1 MGKKIILLLLL
12 MASTLWACP
21 LCVQD
26 KDVTEI
32 VVILDRSGSMENIR
46 DDMVG
51 GLKQFVADQKKVK
64 GKANFT
70 LVQFDTEYEVVY
82 DGVDIQDVNG
92 IDLVPRGWTALLDAI
107 GRTIESTQKRIAKTP
122 KRKVIF
128 VIITDGLE
136 NSSQKF
142 SKSEIVESI
151 GHTSEKHDW
160 KFIYL
165 GANQDAIQE
174 GTSLGIY
181 SIDCST
187 FDTTSIGVLTTL
199 GNAST
204 AVTSYRTF
212 DPNELGE

>member
-174 GTSLGIY
+174 GTSLGIN
-181 SIDCST
+181 SIFCTT
-187 FDTTSIGVLTTL
+187 FDTTNIDVTL
-199 GNAST
+199 CNASNT
-204 AVTSYRTF
+204 ITSFRLE
-212 DPNELGE
+212 DVND